1 VASNSAINWQGALL
15 PEGASIEQAIRRL
28 NDAALQIV
36 MVVNRAGQLVG
47 TITDGDIRRAL
58 LRGLSV
64 ADAAADIVARQALV
78 VPPDMRPESVMQLMR
93 ANRIHQLPVVDE
105 QRRVVGLHLW
115 DEISG
120 PGERANLMA
129 IMAGGL
135 GTRLAPH
142 TETCPKPL
150 LPVAGKPMLEHI
162 IERAKDEG
170 FSHFVLAVRYLGH
183 MIEAHFGDGS
193 RWGVRID
200 YLREDDPLGTAGAL
214 GLLTPRPALPFVVTN
229 GDVLTDIRY
238 GELLD
243 FHVRNHARATMAVR
257 MYEWQHPF
265 GVVRTEGVDIVG
277 FEEKPVY
284 RTHVNAGVYALDPAA
299 LDALPAG
306 ERCDMP
312 TLFEAVRAQEG
323 RTVVY
328 PMHEPWL
335 DVGRSSD
342 YAEAGRTL
350 AGRAAGQPPTNSCK
364 EDQP

>member
-1 VASNSAINWQGALL
+1 MASNSAINWQGALL

-36 MVVNRAGQLVG
+36 MVVNSAGQLVG

-64 ADAAADIVARQALV
+64 AAAADDIVARQALV

-120 PGERANLMA
+120 PSERANLMV

-162 IERAKDEG
+162 IERAMDEG
-170 FSHFVLAVRYLGH
+170 FSRFVLAVRYLGH
-183 MIEAHFGDGS
+183 MIEAHFGNGS

-200 YLREDDPLGTAGAL
+200 YLREDEPLGTAGAL
-214 GLLTPRPALPFVVTN
+214 GLLTPRPKLPFVVTN

-243 FHVRNHARATMAVR
+243 FHVRNYARATMAVR

-265 GVVRTEGVDIVG
+265 GVVHTEGIDIVG
-277 FEEKPVY
+277 FEEKPVH
-284 RTHVNAGVYALDPAA
+284 RSHVNAGVYALDPAA

-306 ERCDMP
+306 KRCDMP
-312 TLFEAVRAQEG
+312 TLFEAVRAHEG
-323 RTVVY
+323 LTVVY

-335 DVGRSSD
+335 DVGRPSD

-350 AGRAAGQPPTNSCK
+350 AGRVADQLPANSHK
-364 EDQP
+364 EEQS